1 MSHQEQ
7 PLRYIPTIPFPAYAF
22 VPGILPHPT
31 QNPEGHSYGLLAE
44 EADPPEI
51 GNWRASRM
59 YLYGIDLFNYG
70 YYWEAHEAWEEL
82 WHACGHTGRRA
93 EFLKGLIKL
102 TAAGVEA
109 REGKPHGV
117 QIHAGGALIQFERVA
132 SLLREE
138 GSQFMGFSLPEL
150 IKHAATIASNP
161 ARYVTGSDEVQ
172 VVFDFHLLPK

>member
-70 YYWEAHEAWEEL
+70 YYWEAHE
-82 WHACGHTGRRA
+82 GTGSGMPA
-93 EFLKGLIKL
+93 DIPGGGGISQGADKL
-102 TAAGVEA
+102 TAAGVKA

-117 QIHAGGALIQFERVA
+117 QIHAGRCPDSVRKGGISAPGGRKP
-132 SLLREE
+132 
-138 GSQFMGFSLPEL
+138 FMGFSCR
-150 IKHAATIASNP
+150 ADQTRCNN
-161 ARYVTGSDEVQ
+161 RQ
-172 VVFDFHLLPK
+172 